1 VWHKHSATETE
12 SAGKRWAREHP
23 FGDEGSVDY
32 WIEAMKRAVQLG
44 EMRAQEEL
52 GKLIALEG
60 PQPPRPYYSFPDWFQ
75 TLWTQSLASY
85 NDGRCRLAMPY

>member
-1 VWHKHSATETE
+1 VWHRHSATE
-12 SAGKRWAREHP
+12 SADKRWAREHP

-44 EMRAQEEL
+44 ENRAQGEL
-52 GKLIALEG
+52 DKLIALEG

-75 TLWTQSLASY
+75 TLWHQSLASY
-85 NDGRCRLAMPY
+85 NRNDCRLAMPY